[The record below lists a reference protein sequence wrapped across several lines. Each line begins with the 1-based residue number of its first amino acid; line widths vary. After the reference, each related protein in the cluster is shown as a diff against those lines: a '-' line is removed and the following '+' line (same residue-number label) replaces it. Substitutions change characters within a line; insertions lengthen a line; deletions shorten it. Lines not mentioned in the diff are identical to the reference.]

1 RGAMR
6 PALVALSSQR
16 HREPPPDGPA
26 HRHGARRALRQRG
39 SRSSAVASQAV
50 AAPGDAAQASCWHG
64 APDYAVDR
72 GPPCSVRPPRDAAP
86 RRESALGAM
95 AAMAPA
101 RVAAAPPAATPTVLA
116 DAPP

>member
-1 RGAMR
+1 
-6 PALVALSSQR
+6 
-16 HREPPPDGPA
+16 
-26 HRHGARRALRQRG
+26 
-39 SRSSAVASQAV
+39 
-50 AAPGDAAQASCWHG
+50 G

-116 DAPP
+116 DAPPQRQSAAAATARAVGPGRRRSRRPHSRGACGPCVHPQTSMDRHRPAYV